1 MKMTRKINENVIRRL
16 RAVPRVVSL
25 SGDIGFSTP
34 LEEDFDSERI
44 TKPEPEQR
52 KPSPKVLFSA
62 NYRPERKTELPV
74 TAFTSVSKTEGNSTI
89 PRIQVP
95 RNNSKLRVGPIVI
108 KRANSDGK
116 TNHSTQDEAPEIHD
130 DNEMLDQMSK
140 DLLGSGINLNSGQ
153 HLFIDLEESSVD
165 DSKSISIE
173 GDQGVRIAFTTNSG
187 HLISS
192 LEIPQHMLPYEINV
206 PANSRII
213 HLFGYGDIEESSNHL
228 QNGMNSL
235 SLNCSTDNT
244 TAVGFQAHSRIL
256 GIPNTL
262 LVCRGGVIRFDHLEI
277 IHRRT
282 IRARELLKKASVVTF
297 ETGVGADTFIAI
309 VNSNSVD
316 STQFSNSEVDLGSPY
331 KSVTKDALTAM
342 IWEVPTSK
350 DGIHKFVASSEL
362 EGTVHSLMAMR
373 GKPENWVCTMQ
384 NQYWDTIVEEGAL
397 TNKGSCLIKILKS
410 NNMKG
415 EVEK

>member
-153 HLFIDLEESSVD
+153 HLFIDLV
-165 DSKSISIE
+165 
-173 GDQGVRIAFTTNSG
+173 
-187 HLISS
+187 
-192 LEIPQHMLPYEINV
+192 
-206 PANSRII
+206 
-213 HLFGYGDIEESSNHL
+213 
-228 QNGMNSL
+228 
-235 SLNCSTDNT
+235 
-244 TAVGFQAHSRIL
+244 
-256 GIPNTL
+256 
-262 LVCRGGVIRFDHLEI
+262 
-277 IHRRT
+277 
-282 IRARELLKKASVVTF
+282 
-297 ETGVGADTFIAI
+297 
-309 VNSNSVD
+309 
-316 STQFSNSEVDLGSPY
+316 
-331 KSVTKDALTAM
+331 
-342 IWEVPTSK
+342 
-350 DGIHKFVASSEL
+350 
-362 EGTVHSLMAMR
+362 
-373 GKPENWVCTMQ
+373 
-384 NQYWDTIVEEGAL
+384 
-397 TNKGSCLIKILKS
+397 
-410 NNMKG
+410 
-415 EVEK
+415 